1 MRFGLMM
8 RMTTAANAGTGT
20 DAIKGMRIRK
30 RRIVRIGRSGKA
42 MKIDEGCINHNA
54 VKLIRE
60 ILEAT
65 TITSANGD
73 NDRIWTLGYVQGIVD
88 FAEAMQ
94 EVLKC

>member
-1 MRFGLMM
+1 
-8 RMTTAANAGTGT
+8 
-20 DAIKGMRIRK
+20 
-30 RRIVRIGRSGKA
+30 

-54 VKLIRE
+54 VKLICE